1 MILHWEK
8 KQLFFIRPARTS
20 RGDYKEKTVWLV
32 YLSEG
37 NLRGNGEVAPL
48 PDLSTDGQVDYDQV
62 LTQLQ
67 YFAGQDLPFH
77 ELIKLSAGFPA
88 LSFALECAR
97 LDLLNGGT
105 GVLFDTAFTR
115 GETGMRI
122 NGLVWMDTAEAML
135 EEANRKMEAG
145 FSCLKFKVGALDA
158 DEECRLLEKIRR
170 HKNAFQLEIRLDA
183 NGAWAPDDASH
194 HLREFSRFEIHSIE
208 QPIKAGQVEAMQ
220 EVCRKS
226 PIPVALDEELIGFP
240 VAEAKR
246 LLSFINPAYII
257 LKPTLLG
264 GFSVAD
270 EWIATADSLNIGW
283 WSTSALEG
291 NTGLSAIAQWAASKK
306 PVMPQ
311 GLGTGALFSNNFPAR
326 TQVRGEQ
333 IWFSR

>member
-8 KQLFFIRPARTS
+8 KQLSFIKPARTS
-20 RGDYKEKTVWLV
+20 RGEYKEKAVWLV

-37 NLRGNGEVAPL
+37 NVRGTGELAPL
-48 PDLSTDGQVDYDQV
+48 PDLSPDGQVDYDQV

-67 YFAGQDLPFH
+67 YFAGQDLPFQ
-77 ELIKLSAGFPA
+77 ELIKLSVGFPA
-88 LSFALECAR
+88 LSFALECAH

-105 GVLFDTAFTR
+105 GVLFDSAFTR

-122 NGLVWMDTAEAML
+122 NGLVWMDNAEAML
-135 EEANRKMEAG
+135 EEAKRKMEAG
-145 FSCLKFKVGALDA
+145 FSCLKFKVGALDP

-170 HKNAFQLEIRLDA
+170 YKNAFQLEIRLDA
-183 NGAWAPDDASH
+183 NGAWAPDDALF

-208 QPIKAGQVEAMQ
+208 QPIKAGQPEAMQ

-246 LLSFINPAYII
+246 LLSCINPAYII

-264 GFSVAD
+264 GFSFAD
-270 EWIATADSLNIGW
+270 DWIATAVSLNIGW

-291 NTGLSAIAQWAASKK
+291 NIGLSAIAQWAASKK

-311 GLGTGALFSNNFPAR
+311 GLGTGALFNNNFPAR
-326 TQVRGEQ
+326 TQIRGQE
-333 IWFSR
+333 IWFS